1 MRVISFSKCNMK
13 EIMRDPLTLI
23 FGMGF
28 PIALLLL
35 FSSIQRSVPVPIFE
49 ITRVS
54 PGISVFSLSF
64 ITLFAAL
71 TVSKDRESA
80 FLTRLYTTPLSSS
93 DFLLGYAIPFLL
105 TALLFVLVPLL
116 FSVLL
121 GLKISK
127 GIFFVVLFSLPYAL
141 YSVSLGLLMG
151 SILTSKQ
158 VGGICGALLTNL
170 SAWLSGLWFDLNLV
184 GETFRKAAMLLPYY
198 HAVKI
203 ETEAYACSFEG
214 IWPHLAIVLI
224 YAIGVTLLSGFFFLR
239 GMKKL

>member
-23 FGMGF
+23 FGLGF
-28 PIALLLL
+28 PIALLVL

-49 ITRVS
+49 ITRVA
-54 PGISVFSLSF
+54 PGMSVFSLSF
-64 ITLFAAL
+64 ITLFTAL

-116 FSVLL
+116 FSILL
-121 GLKISK
+121 GLEMSK
-127 GIFFVVLFSLPYAL
+127 GILFVALFSLPYAI

-184 GETFRKAAMLLPYY
+184 GAPFRKVAMLLPYY
-198 HAVKI
+198 HAVEI
-203 ETEAYACSFEG
+203 ETEVYACSFEG

-224 YAIGVTLLSGFFFLR
+224 YAIGASLLSGFFFLR